1 MTVITPTSSFT
12 PPSSFAVARSSVR
25 RLTRFRNFSA
35 LGPISG
41 PVVRF
46 TGDIA
51 SVWLTFHF
59 GWFVIAGHGSSALAQ
74 NIGPIALIIGPISIL
89 ACVAYAGMGLYSRPR
104 NLGVLTKIGR
114 IGLVNLVLFA
124 VAVEILTQAQHP
136 APLTVDLLFT
146 TIIGA
151 IVPLS
156 LTRVAVDVL
165 RWEDRRTAAHRA
177 EDIVDMRK
185 VLVIGGA
192 GYIGSSLTEKLLTL
206 GFQVRVLDAMHYG
219 EQSLSAFA
227 GNPDLTVIREDFR
240 CIEVLTRAM
249 TGVGSVI
256 HLGGVVGDPACALD
270 TDLTIDVNV
279 TATKLVGEIAKVQG
293 VRRFIFASSCSVYG
307 AADEVMDEESHFN
320 PQSLYARSKVAS
332 EAVLENLQSDEFAV
346 TCLRFGTIYG
356 VSSRM
361 RFDLVVNL
369 LCAKAVYDRNITV
382 YGPDQWRPFVH
393 VEDVARAITMALQAP
408 INLVAGQAFNVGSDE
423 QNYTLGRVAELI
435 NRQVPAAKITS
446 DETVIDK
453 RNYRVSFAKIKAHLG
468 FEPAW
473 SLERGIAQI
482 IQNVR
487 AHRFAHYSQ
496 PAYSNALYLKE
507 GGSESFSH
515 FKITGWEN
523 EFMSIDRI
531 TSTSATNRLVA

>member
-1 MTVITPTSSFT
+1 MTVMTPT
-12 PPSSFAVARSSVR
+12 SSFAVARSSVR
-25 RLTRFRNFSA
+25 RPTRFRNFAA

-89 ACVAYAGMGLYSRPR
+89 ACFAYAGMGLYSRPR
-104 NLGVLTKIGR
+104 NTGVLTKIGR

-124 VAVEILTQAQHP
+124 VAVEILTQAQHS

-156 LTRVAVDVL
+156 LTRVGVDVL
-165 RWEDRRTAAHRA
+165 RWEDQRTAARSA
-177 EDIVDMRK
+177 DIVDMRK

-227 GNPDLTVIREDFR
+227 DNPDLTVIREDFR

-279 TATKLVGEIAKVQG
+279 TATKLVGEIAKVHG

-332 EAVLENLQSDEFAV
+332 EAVLENLQSNEFAV

-423 QNYTLGRVAELI
+423 QNYTLGQVAELI
-435 NRQVPAAKITS
+435 KTQVPAAKITS
-446 DETVIDK
+446 DETVVDK
-453 RNYRVSFAKIKAHLG
+453 RNYRVSFAKIKAQLK

-482 IQNVR
+482 LENVS
-487 AHRFAHYSQ
+487 AHLFGHYSQ

-507 GGSESFSH
+507 NGSKSFSH

-531 TSTSATNRLVA
+531 TCTSATNRLVA

>member
-1 MTVITPTSSFT
+1 MTVITPTSSFEIE
-12 PPSSFAVARSSVR
+12 RSSVR
-25 RLTRFRNFSA
+25 RLLTFRNFAA
-35 LGPISG
+35 LRPIAGPFIRLTAD
-41 PVVRF
+41 V
-46 TGDIA
+46 A
-51 SVWLTFHF
+51 SVCLMFLF
-59 GWFVIAGHGSSALAQ
+59 GWFVISGHGTSPLVQ
-74 NIGPIALIIGPISIL
+74 NIGPITLIMGSICIP
-89 ACVAYAGMGLYSRPR
+89 ACFVYAGMGLYTRPR
-104 NLGVLTKIGR
+104 DLGVLTKIGR
-114 IGLVNLVLFA
+114 IGLVNLILFTLA
-124 VAVEILTQAQHP
+124 AAILTPAQHLVP
-136 APLTVDLLFT
+136 VTVDLLFT

-165 RWEDRRTAAHRA
+165 RWEDQRTAAHSRENIA
-177 EDIVDMRK
+177 DMRK
-185 VLVIGGA
+185 ILVIGGA
-192 GYIGSSLTEKLLTL
+192 GYIGSALTEQLLRL
-206 GFQVRVLDAMHYG
+206 GLQVRVLDAMHYG
-219 EQSLSAFA
+219 EQSLSAFSD
-227 GNPDLTVIREDFR
+227 NPNLTVIRDDFR

-279 TATKLVGEIAKVQG
+279 TATKFVGEIAKAHG

-307 AADEVMDEESHFN
+307 AADEVMDERSHFN
-320 PQSLYARSKVAS
+320 PQSLYARTKVAS

-356 VSSRM
+356 VSGRM

-393 VEDVARAITMALQAP
+393 VEDVSRAITMALQAP
-408 INLVAGQAFNVGSDE
+408 INVVAGQAFNVGSDK
-423 QNYTLGRVAELI
+423 QNYRLGQVAELI
-435 NRQVPAAKITS
+435 KRQVPAAKITS
-446 DETVIDK
+446 DETFVDK
-453 RNYRVSFAKIKAHLG
+453 RNYRVSFAKIRSRLG

-473 SLERGIAQI
+473 SLERGIAQLI
-482 IQNVR
+482 KNVR
-487 AHRFAHYSQ
+487 TNRFGHYSQ

-507 GGSESFSH
+507 GGSETFSH

-523 EFMSIDRI
+523 ELMSIDRI
-531 TSTSATNRLVA
+531 TSTSAPSRLVA